1 MCLSTSYV
9 RRFYATDIHFFL
21 IQAVLFV
28 QEGPGVNIARIENNG
43 RTFEYLSGEDP
54 ILGGTLV
61 KPLVNG
67 IQQHVMSITKHYI
80 MNNQETDRSGVN
92 EIVDEKTLMELYSPA
107 FGAAASN
114 VDVHGQPSTQ
124 GTSGYMCA
132 YNRINGD
139 WACEQPLTLK
149 NVLKTWYNFS
159 GFVVPA
165 PDI

>member
-1 MCLSTSYV
+1 MTSDS
-9 RRFYATDIHFFL
+9 RSAC
-21 IQAVLFV
+21 AVHLD
-28 QEGPGVNIARIENNG
+28 
-43 RTFEYLSGEDP
+43 LSGEDP
-54 ILGGTLV
+54 VLGGTLV

-92 EIVDEKTLMELYSPA
+92 EIIDEQTLMELYSPA

-114 VDVHGQPSTQ
+114 VDVHGLPSTQ

-132 YNRINGD
+132 YNRINGE

-159 GFVVPA
+159 GFVVSA
-165 PDI
+165 PVNWNLI

>member
-1 MCLSTSYV
+1 
-9 RRFYATDIHFFL
+9 
-21 IQAVLFV
+21 
-28 QEGPGVNIARIENNG
+28 
-43 RTFEYLSGEDP
+43 
-54 ILGGTLV
+54 V

-92 EIVDEKTLMELYSPA
+92 EIIDEQTLMELYSPA

-114 VDVHGQPSTQ
+114 VDVHGLPSTQ

-132 YNRINGD
+132 YNRINGE

-159 GFVVPA
+159 GFVVSA
-165 PDI
+165 PVNWNLR

>member
-1 MCLSTSYV
+1 M
-9 RRFYATDIHFFL
+9 
-21 IQAVLFV
+21 
-28 QEGPGVNIARIENNG
+28 
-43 RTFEYLSGEDP
+43 
-54 ILGGTLV
+54 

-92 EIVDEKTLMELYSPA
+92 EIIDEQTLMELYSPA

-114 VDVHGQPSTQ
+114 VDVHGLPSTQ

-132 YNRINGD
+132 YNRINGE

-159 GFVVPA
+159 GFVVSA
-165 PDI
+165 PVNWNLSITRCLRC